1 VDRRSWV
8 LMWTLALLWGAS
20 YLFIKLGLEGG
31 FEPVFLVF
39 ARLALAAIVLGPIAA
54 RRGALAP
61 LRGRLGRL
69 VALAAMQVALPFVLI
84 TYGERYIASGLAGVL
99 VATAPIF
106 TAILIAL
113 GVGVE
118 ARMTRWSAI
127 GVVIGLVGVAL
138 LFGVDLTGTADEA
151 LGGLMVIG
159 AGFGYAIGA
168 ITLRR
173 WFLDVPP
180 VGVAAASMAASALL
194 TLPVALFQLPTSAPS
209 LKAVAAVGVLGVFG
223 TGIAF
228 LIFYTLIATVG
239 ASKASLVAY
248 LAPGFALVYGALFLS
263 EPITA
268 AAVGGLVLILGG
280 SWLAADGRSP
290 RRRRPVPVLAPP

>member
-1 VDRRSWV
+1 
-8 LMWTLALLWGAS
+8 MWTLALLWGAS

-39 ARLALAAIVLGPIAA
+39 ARLALAAAVLLPIAA
-54 RRGALAP
+54 RRDALAP

-127 GVVIGLVGVAL
+127 GVIIGLVGVAL
-138 LFGVDLTGTADEA
+138 LFGVDLTGTAKEA
-151 LGGLMVIG
+151 LGGVMVIG

-173 WFLDVPP
+173 WFLDVQP
-180 VGVAAASMAASALL
+180 VGIAAASMAASALL

-268 AAVGGLVLILGG
+268 AAVGGLVLILAG
-280 SWLAADGRSP
+280 SWLAADGRAP